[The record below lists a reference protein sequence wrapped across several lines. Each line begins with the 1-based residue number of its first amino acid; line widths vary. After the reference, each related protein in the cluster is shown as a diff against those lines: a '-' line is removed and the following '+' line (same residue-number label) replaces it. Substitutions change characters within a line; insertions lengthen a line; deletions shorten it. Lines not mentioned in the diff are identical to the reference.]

1 MVGGCWGNLLTIK
14 FMDYGVSWFYHD
26 QLWSVVIALFASVY
40 WFIVREKLCT
50 IADKFKRTGHGNL
63 DRNGLWWPTWL
74 ESIFISWNLK
84 LWIWTEMG
92 DQETRAWE
100 VGALGCWPLHLHAVS
115 HVACTTNNV
124 CSEVIECR
132 ILLLVKVLGVFIFFL
147 FHFFCVGTCSPIF

>member
-50 IADKFKRTGHGNL
+50 IADKFKWTGHENL

-100 VGALGCWPLHLHAVS
+100 VWSPGLLAPTFTRCQPCCLYNKQCVQWSNWIS
-115 HVACTTNNV
+115 HSAACK
-124 CSEVIECR
+124 SFGSIH
-132 ILLLVKVLGVFIFFL
+132 FFL